1 MQGSDLETPGTLR
14 ASRWKKDVISS
25 FGSGFAIGC
34 KLWGPAPPPI
44 GENSES
50 SLEFYLAKAS
60 AGYLIEELFNHS
72 FSFL

>member
-1 MQGSDLETPGTLR
+1 MLLLLFCGVNLTLQGRTER
-14 ASRWKKDVISS
+14 A
-25 FGSGFAIGC
+25 
-34 KLWGPAPPPI
+34 
-44 GENSES
+44 ENSES